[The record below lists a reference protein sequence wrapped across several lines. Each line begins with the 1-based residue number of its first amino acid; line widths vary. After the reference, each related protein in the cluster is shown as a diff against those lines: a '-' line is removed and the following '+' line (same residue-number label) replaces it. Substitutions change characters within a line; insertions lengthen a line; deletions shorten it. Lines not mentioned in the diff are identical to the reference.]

1 MASLQEGEEMT
12 DREKKIKERL
22 RELWDGFE
30 SYNLNYVLHEL
41 EHIEDMVFELS
52 EEENEDE
59 KSYCNR

>member
-1 MASLQEGEEMT
+1 MT

-59 KSYCNR
+59 KSYCNG